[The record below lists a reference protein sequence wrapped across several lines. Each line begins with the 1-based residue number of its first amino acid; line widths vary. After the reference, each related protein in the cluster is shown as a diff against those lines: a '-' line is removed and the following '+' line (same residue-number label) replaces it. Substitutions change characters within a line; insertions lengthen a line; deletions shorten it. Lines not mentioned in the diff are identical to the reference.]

1 MSSLRRLNYFAGRL
15 LSVDDFEA
23 EQAYHRAKLR
33 RHNRLAHG
41 SGVGRGLTISIGGP
55 AARRAVTV
63 KPGYGIDPAGNELEL
78 ESDVCLAIALTA
90 RAFVV
95 VIALED
101 RLVDPVPVAGDGDSA
116 DGPQHMHV
124 EEVPV
129 VALHADD
136 CPRAPAD
143 GLVLGRFIRAGSR
156 WRRDPRF
163 KLQRLRR

>member
-15 LSVDDFEA
+15 LSADDFAA

-41 SGVGRGLTISIGGP
+41 SGVARGLTVSIGGP

-78 ESDVCLAIALTA
+78 ESAVCLAIAVKA
-90 RAFVV
+90 RAFAV

-101 RLVDPVPVAGDGDSA
+101 RLVDPVPVAGGGDAGDELRYSRI
-116 DGPQHMHV
+116 
-124 EEVPV
+124 EEVCV
-129 VALHADD
+129 VALHPDD
-136 CPRAPAD
+136 SPRATAS
-143 GLVLGRFIRAGSR
+143 GLVLGRFIRGR
-156 WRRDPRF
+156 GGWRRDPSF